1 MPILEVNNLSMRFG
15 GLWAVNDLSFYVE
28 EQEVVGLI
36 GPNGSGK
43 TTTINCIAGFY
54 HPVTGEVLLRQRD
67 ITGMEPH
74 RIAALGLSRTF
85 QLTNLFGRC
94 TVLDSVMTGM
104 HLKLRPNLWD
114 ALWPQKGNK
123 TEKRAKEMAMNI
135 LDFVGMVSEKDE
147 LSQNITNYSRKRL
160 GLAVA
165 LATNPCMLL
174 IDELVSGLSAEETKG
189 IIDQIQKIR
198 KSGVSILLVEHN
210 MRVIMSVCD
219 RISVLNFGT
228 KLTEGSP
235 QEVVRNEAVQKAYLG
250 GRHDA

>member
-1 MPILEVNNLSMRFG
+1 MPILEVRDLSMRFG
-15 GLWAVNDLSFYVE
+15 GLWAVDDLSFHVE

-54 HPVTGEVLLRQRD
+54 HPPRGEVLLREKD

-94 TVLDSVMTGM
+94 TVLDSVMTGL
-104 HLKLRPNLWD
+104 HLRLRPSLSD

-123 TEKRAKEMAMNI
+123 SEKKAREMAMEI
-135 LDFVGMVSEKDE
+135 LDFVGLVSEKEE
-147 LSQNITNYSRKRL
+147 LSQNITNYARKRL
-160 GLAVA
+160 GLAIA

-174 IDELVSGLSAEETKG
+174 IDELVSGLSTQETKG
-189 IIDQIQKIR
+189 IIHQIQKIR

-219 RISVLNFGT
+219 RITVLDFGT
-228 KLTEGSP
+228 KLAEGSP
-235 QEVVRNEAVQKAYLG
+235 REIVSNKKVQKAYLG
-250 GRHDA
+250 ARHDA